1 MEYSNESLL
10 HGTRL
15 IGCSREVYEEPPK
28 DHEMKDEEGKQ
39 KDGEE
44 KLSCDETKQ
53 VQYLQN
59 KNKDIITHAFIQ

>member
-44 KLSCDETKQ
+44 KLSCD
-53 VQYLQN
+53 
-59 KNKDIITHAFIQ
+59 